1 MYTYKFYLNNFVVQ
15 ASVHDL
21 GKNEYIGTIKDIGP
35 EDLDDLIYLMQTSVN
50 LTLETLANMQHA
62 KEPKGQSN

>member
-1 MYTYKFYLNNFVVQ
+1 MNYKFYLNNFVIH

-21 GKNEYIGTIKDIGP
+21 GKDEYIGTVKDIGP

-50 LTLETLANMQHA
+50 LTLEKLADMGRPA
-62 KEPKGQSN
+62 KAQSN